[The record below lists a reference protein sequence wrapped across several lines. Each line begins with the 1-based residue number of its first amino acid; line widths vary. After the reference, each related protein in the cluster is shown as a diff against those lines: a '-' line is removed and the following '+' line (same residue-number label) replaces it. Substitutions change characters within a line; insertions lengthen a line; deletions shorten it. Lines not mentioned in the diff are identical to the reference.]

1 MGTEWER
8 VSKGFSLAAVPA
20 VSHEERAIIVPIVF
34 CAWVQPPVGYL
45 CAHHYHLH
53 YFGSA

>member
-1 MGTEWER
+1 MRVGTEWER

-20 VSHEERAIIVPIVF
+20 VSHEERAIIVPTVF

-45 CAHHYHLH
+45 
-53 YFGSA
+53 